1 MAAGK
6 AAQSAKAPGA
16 AKAPRAAPT
25 PRANR
30 ATDGNDSIDYG
41 YLTDLI
47 GYVLRRAQLRLYEDF
62 YASLRGTGISPALFS
77 ALVLVERNPG
87 LRQGKLGEAL
97 GVARSGAMT
106 LVDRLER
113 LGLVLR
119 QPAPHD
125 RRAYGLHLTAKG
137 QKLVGSLRARV
148 SEHDQRIGQRLD
160 LAERHKLM
168 ELLQRI

>member
-6 AAQSAKAPGA
+6 AAQTTKASQAGPASQTGPASKATGA
-16 AKAPRAAPT
+16 AGGGDT
-25 PRANR
+25 
-30 ATDGNDSIDYG
+30 IDYG

-160 LAERHKLM
+160 LAERQKLM